1 MGMGSGLVRRD
12 TTRVRGHR
20 TRVIGAVTIA
30 VMVLAGFALSASA
43 DEAKDCS
50 AGIALLKAEAAKNP
64 PKATLDKIN
73 KALKGA
79 ERELGEKEYD
89 ECLDFVNDGKEALKS

>member
-1 MGMGSGLVRRD
+1 MLAATFGLGL
-12 TTRVRGHR
+12 TLT
-20 TRVIGAVTIA
+20 
-30 VMVLAGFALSASA
+30 ASA

-89 ECLDFVNDGKEALKS
+89 ECLDFVNDGKKAVKG

>member
-1 MGMGSGLVRRD
+1 MQKFTRSVAAGAILAAAFGL
-12 TTRVRGHR
+12 GL
-20 TRVIGAVTIA
+20 
-30 VMVLAGFALSASA
+30 MLPASA
-43 DEAKDCS
+43 DEAKDCT
-50 AGIALLKAEAAKNP
+50 AGIALLKAEAAKSP

-89 ECLDFVNDGKEALKS
+89 ECLDFVNDGKKAVKS

>member
-1 MGMGSGLVRRD
+1 MTRISLGIFATLTLGL
-12 TTRVRGHR
+12 G
-20 TRVIGAVTIA
+20 
-30 VMVLAGFALSASA
+30 LSVPAFA
-43 DEAKDCS
+43 DEAKSCAD
-50 AGIALLKAEAAKNP
+50 GIALLKAEAAKNP

-89 ECLDFVNDGKEALKS
+89 ECLDFVNDGKKAIKS

>member
-1 MGMGSGLVRRD
+1 M
-12 TTRVRGHR
+12 TRLM
-20 TRVIGAVTIA
+20 IGAIA
-30 VMVLAGFALSASA
+30 AFTLGLAATAMA
-43 DEAKDCS
+43 DEAKQCS
-50 AGIALLKAEAAKNP
+50 DGIALLKAEAAKNP

-89 ECLDFVNDGKEALKS
+89 ECLDFVNDGKKAIKS

>member
-1 MGMGSGLVRRD
+1 MRLS
-12 TTRVRGHR
+12 TRYAA
-20 TRVIGAVTIA
+20 GAV
-30 VMVLAGFALSASA
+30 LAATFGLGLTLSASA

-89 ECLDFVNDGKEALKS
+89 ECLDFVNDGKKAVKG